1 MIETKFF
8 LAGLVLSSYVFML
21 QPLISKIVFTLKKR
35 DSVKIEF
42 NLLKIFVETLIFS
55 VVFSMSFWVL
65 NKFIGRGGFESI
77 IISILVVLV
86 KPTYDFLILPTWYL
100 IKNKNYSIN
109 YKMSSFLDKIGF
121 PYRVILV
128 KDGGQNA
135 YATGIL
141 SMNSIILISKDLHEK
156 LLEKNMEAILCHEV
170 GHHKKKHLTK
180 NYIIYLIIALTIYSI
195 FYVRGIIFSLSE
207 FNQITNLISIAF
219 VGGIAGAIYYY
230 VPAKFQKKHE
240 YEADLFAAKKVGLEN
255 YIDALKALD
264 KISDG
269 KVSKGGI
276 THPTLEKRIQYLRE
290 NVNES

>member
-1 MIETKFF
+1 
-8 LAGLVLSSYVFML
+8 
-21 QPLISKIVFTLKKR
+21 
-35 DSVKIEF
+35 
-42 NLLKIFVETLIFS
+42 
-55 VVFSMSFWVL
+55 MSFWVL

-170 GHHKKKHLTK
+170 GHHKKKHLTIK
-180 NYIIYLIIALTIYSI
+180 LYNLFNYRTYYL
-195 FYVRGIIFSLSE
+195 
-207 FNQITNLISIAF
+207 FNF
-219 VGGIAGAIYYY
+219 
-230 VPAKFQKKHE
+230 
-240 YEADLFAAKKVGLEN
+240 
-255 YIDALKALD
+255 
-264 KISDG
+264 
-269 KVSKGGI
+269 
-276 THPTLEKRIQYLRE
+276 LR
-290 NVNES
+290 